1 MVPEVFPR
9 ADSRV
14 ARAVMWSILALNGAL
29 LLYAVP
35 DYRVALDAGY
45 HISLAEQY
53 AAHGAV
59 WWDHINFGPAG
70 RPNLQGPALHVA
82 IAALGL
88 LFGHGPYGFI
98 VANALLGVVQ
108 WLAALLTVMYF
119 ARRLGG
125 DFAALFTVAMLA
137 GSAYASGSF
146 AVGIPSGWLFI
157 SIPWAIYFFLEERL
171 ILATLISVLSCYMHL
186 GGFVTAPVGITIAAV
201 LTRKWRPLV
210 IVGVATALLTSP
222 YSIHFLSNLAWYR
235 GQHGHEAMHFDL
247 FIDLLAIAGLVLYL
261 RRPANNPFLFAWT
274 FSPLAWLL
282 QDPSR
287 FAAQSTMAGSVL
299 GGLFLA
305 DLARH
310 LHAPRLRA
318 AFIAAMVTLAT
329 LFPLGIPSL
338 LAEFTWDVGLKFPR
352 PLDWERASAI
362 ADVIAHNHLNDRL
375 AAVYQ
380 NSFGPSI
387 AVFTP
392 LVLQRGHWVEVQPR
406 IDPALE
412 LSAGVKLYVV
422 PLAPDD
428 PVLRMME
435 SRGLIRVWGGTPD
448 TAVVTLLERGD
459 PGALRPMVLQI
470 LEENADWL
478 GDHASNNQMAPPAV
492 LLKNIGAAALQARR
506 RRMDVQRFHAGR
518 MEMACLVYAYALEP
532 TSPRSAKSFRNRAWG
547 FAEIGSFLSDD
558 DPLGYIS
565 SDRHQRFR
573 DNMLALASAL
583 KDSTANDPFS
593 TRQVVTATNRL
604 FDDYFGWA
612 A

>member
-1 MVPEVFPR
+1 MLPEIFPR
-9 ADSRV
+9 TDSRV
-14 ARAVMWSILALNGAL
+14 APVVMWSIVGLNCAL

-35 DYRVALDAGY
+35 DYRVAIDAGY

-53 AAHGAV
+53 AAQGAV

-70 RPNLQGPALHVA
+70 RPNLQGPALHIA

-88 LFGHGPYGFI
+88 LFGASPQAFI
-98 VANALLGVVQ
+98 VANAILGVLQ
-108 WLAALLTVMYF
+108 WLTAILTVAYF

-125 DFAALFTVAMLA
+125 DFAALFAVAMLA

-146 AVGIPSGWLFI
+146 AIGIPSGWLFI
-157 SIPWAIYFFLEERL
+157 SIPWTIYFFLEERL
-171 ILATLISVLSCYMHL
+171 VLATLITSLSCYMHL
-186 GGFVTAPVGITIAAV
+186 GGFVTAPVGIAIAAV

-210 IVGVATALLTSP
+210 IVGLATAVLTTP
-222 YSIHFLSNLAWYR
+222 YSIHFLSNLDWYR
-235 GQHGHEAMHFDL
+235 GQHGHEALHFDL
-247 FIDLLAIAGLVLYL
+247 LIDLLAIAGAVLYL
-261 RRPANNPFLFAWT
+261 RRPASSPFLFAWT

-310 LHAPRLRA
+310 LTAPRLRA
-318 AFIAAMVTLAT
+318 AFAAAIVALAT
-329 LFPLGIPSL
+329 LFPFGIPSL
-338 LAEFTWDVGLKFPR
+338 LAEITWDVGLKFPR
-352 PLDWERASAI
+352 SLDWERASAV

-380 NSFGPSI
+380 NSFGPAI

-392 LVLQRGHWVEVQPR
+392 LVLQRGHWVEVQPK
-406 IDPALE
+406 IDPALQ

-428 PVLRMME
+428 PVLRMLE

-459 PGALRPMVLQI
+459 PSALRPTVLQI

-478 GDHASNNQMAPPAV
+478 GDHASNNQMPAPAV

-532 TSPRSAKSFRNRAWG
+532 TSPGSARSFRNRAWG
-547 FAEIGSFLSDD
+547 FAEMGSFLSDD

-565 SDRHQRFR
+565 SDRHERFR
-573 DNMLALASAL
+573 ENMLAYASAL
-583 KDSTANDPFS
+583 KDSKANDPFS
-593 TRQVVTATNRL
+593 TPQVVTATDRL
-604 FDDYFGWA
+604 FDNYFGGA

>member
-1 MVPEVFPR
+1 MVPEILPR
-9 ADSRV
+9 AESRV
-14 ARAVMWSILALNGAL
+14 AREVMWSIVAVNGVL

-35 DYRVALDAGY
+35 DYRVAIDAGY
-45 HISLAEQY
+45 HISLAQQY

-59 WWDHINFGPAG
+59 WWDHINFGPGG
-70 RPNLQGPALHVA
+70 RPNLQGPALQVA
-82 IAALGL
+82 IAVLGL
-88 LFGHGPYGFI
+88 LFGGDPHGFI
-98 VANALLGVVQ
+98 LANALLGLLQ
-108 WLAALLTVMYF
+108 WFAALLTVMYF

-125 DFAALFTVAMLA
+125 DFAALFAVAMLA

-146 AVGIPSGWLFI
+146 AIGIPSGWLFI
-157 SIPWAIYFFLEERL
+157 STPWAIYFFLEERL
-171 ILATLISVLSCYMHL
+171 VLATLVTALSCYIHL
-186 GGFVTAPVGITIAAV
+186 GGFATAPVGITISAIV
-201 LTRKWRPLV
+201 TRKWRPLL

-222 YSIHFLSNLAWYR
+222 FWIHFLSNLAWYR
-235 GQHGHEAMHFDL
+235 GQHGHEALHFDL
-247 FIDLLAIAGLVLYL
+247 FIDLLAIAGIVLYL
-261 RRPANNPFLFAWT
+261 RRPTNNPFLFAWT

-299 GGLFLA
+299 GGLVLA

-310 LHAPRLRA
+310 LSAPRLRA
-318 AFIAAMVTLAT
+318 VFVAGMVALAT

-338 LAEFTWDVGLKFPR
+338 LAEVTWDVGLKFPR
-352 PLDWERASAI
+352 SLNWERASAI

-380 NSFGPSI
+380 NSFGPAI

-392 LVLQRGHWVEVQPR
+392 LVLQRGHWVEVQPKV
-406 IDPALE
+406 DPALE

-448 TAVVTLLERGD
+448 TAVVTLLRRGD
-459 PGALRPMVLQI
+459 PDALRPMVLQI
-470 LEENADWL
+470 LETNADWL
-478 GDHASNNQMAPPAV
+478 GDHASNNQLAPPAV

-506 RRMDVQRFHAGR
+506 QKMDVQRFHAGR

-532 TSPRSAKSFRNRAWG
+532 TSPHGARSFRNRALG
-547 FAEIGSFLSDD
+547 FGEMSSFLSDD

-565 SDRHQRFR
+565 ADRHRRFR
-573 DNMLALASAL
+573 ENMLALASAL

-593 TRQVVTATNRL
+593 TPQVVTATNRL
-604 FDDYFGWA
+604 FDDYFGGA

>member
-1 MVPEVFPR
+1 MLPEIFPR
-9 ADSRV
+9 SDSRV
-14 ARAVMWSILALNGAL
+14 ARVVMWSIVGLHCAL

-35 DYRVALDAGY
+35 DYRVAIDAGY

-70 RPNLQGPALHVA
+70 RPNLQGPALHAA

-88 LFGHGPYGFI
+88 LYGASPQAFI
-98 VANALLGVVQ
+98 VANAILGVLQ
-108 WLAALLTVMYF
+108 WLTAILTVAYF

-125 DFAALFTVAMLA
+125 DFAALFAVAMLA

-146 AVGIPSGWLFI
+146 AIGIPSGWLFI

-171 ILATLISVLSCYMHL
+171 VLATLITSLSCYMHL
-186 GGFVTAPVGITIAAV
+186 GGFVTAPVGIAVAAV
-201 LTRKWRPLV
+201 LTRKWRPLA
-210 IVGVATALLTSP
+210 IVGLATATLTSP
-222 YSIHFLSNLAWYR
+222 YWIHFLFNLSWYR
-235 GQHGHEAMHFDL
+235 GQHGHEALHFDL
-247 FIDLLAIAGLVLYL
+247 LIDLLAIAGAVLYL
-261 RRPANNPFLFAWT
+261 RRPASSPFLFAWT
-274 FSPLAWLL
+274 LSPLAWLF
-282 QDPSR
+282 QDPGR

-299 GGLFLA
+299 GSLFLA
-305 DLARH
+305 DLARQ
-310 LHAPRLRA
+310 LTAPRLRA
-318 AFIAAMVTLAT
+318 AFIAAIVVLAT
-329 LFPLGIPSL
+329 LFPFGIPSL
-338 LAEFTWDVGLKFPR
+338 LAEITWDVGLKFPR
-352 PLDWERASAI
+352 QLDWERASAV

-380 NSFGPSI
+380 NSFGPAI
-387 AVFTP
+387 AIFTP
-392 LVLQRGHWVEVQPR
+392 LVLQRGHWVEVQPK
-406 IDPALE
+406 IDPALQ

-428 PVLRMME
+428 PVLRMLE
-435 SRGLIRVWGGTPD
+435 SRGLIRVWGGTSD
-448 TAVVTLLERGD
+448 TTVVTLLGRGD
-459 PGALRPMVLQI
+459 PGALRPTVLQI

-478 GDHASNNQMAPPAV
+478 GDHASNNQMPAPAV

-532 TSPRSAKSFRNRAWG
+532 TSPGSARSFRNQAWG

-565 SDRHQRFR
+565 SDRHERFR
-573 DNMLALASAL
+573 ENMLAYASAL
-583 KDSTANDPFS
+583 KDSQANDPFS
-593 TRQVVTATNRL
+593 TPQVVTATERL
-604 FDDYFGWA
+604 FDDYFGGA

>member
-1 MVPEVFPR
+1 MLPEIFPR
-9 ADSRV
+9 TDSRV
-14 ARAVMWSILALNGAL
+14 ARIVMWSIVALNGAL
-29 LLYAVP
+29 LLDAVP
-35 DYRVALDAGY
+35 DYRVAIDAGY
-45 HISLAEQY
+45 HISLAEHY

-59 WWDHINFGPAG
+59 WWDRINFGPGG

-88 LFGHGPYGFI
+88 LFGANPHAFI
-98 VANALLGVVQ
+98 IANALLGVVQ
-108 WLAALLTVMYF
+108 WLAAVLTVGYF

-125 DFAALFTVAMLA
+125 DFAALFAVAMLA

-146 AVGIPSGWLFI
+146 AIGIPSGWLFI

-171 ILATLISVLSCYMHL
+171 VLATLITSLSCYVHL
-186 GGFVTAPVGITIAAV
+186 GGFLTAPVGIAIAAV
-201 LTRKWRPLV
+201 LTRKWRPLI
-210 IVGVATALLTSP
+210 IVGGATALLTAP

-235 GQHGHEAMHFDL
+235 GRHGHETLHFDL
-247 FIDLLAIAGLVLYL
+247 LIDLLAIAGAVLYL
-261 RRPANNPFLFAWT
+261 RRPASNPFLFAWT

-310 LHAPRLRA
+310 LAAPRLRA
-318 AFIAAMVTLAT
+318 AFAAAIITLVT

-338 LAEFTWDVGLKFPR
+338 LAEVTWDVGLKFPR
-352 PLDWERASAI
+352 PLDWERASAV
-362 ADVIAHNHLNDRL
+362 ADVIARNHLNDRL

-380 NSFGPSI
+380 NSFGPAI

-392 LVLQRGHWVEVQPR
+392 LVLQRGHWVEVQPKV
-406 IDPALE
+406 DPALE

-459 PGALRPMVLQI
+459 PSALRPTVLQI

-478 GDHASNNQMAPPAV
+478 GDHAINNQMAPPAV
-492 LLKNIGAAALQARR
+492 LLRNIHAAALQARR

-532 TSPRSAKSFRNRAWG
+532 TSPGRARSFRNRAWG

-565 SDRHQRFR
+565 SDRHRRFR
-573 DNMLALASAL
+573 ENMLALAAAL
-583 KDSTANDPFS
+583 KDSKVDDPFS
-593 TRQVVTATNRL
+593 TRQVVTATDRL
-604 FDDYFGWA
+604 FDDYFSGA

>member
-1 MVPEVFPR
+1 MVPEILPR

-14 ARAVMWSILALNGAL
+14 AREVMWSIVALNGIL
-29 LLYAVP
+29 LLYSVP
-35 DYRVALDAGY
+35 DYRVAIDAGY
-45 HISLAEQY
+45 HISLAQQY

-59 WWDHINFGPAG
+59 WWDHINFGPGG

-82 IAALGL
+82 IAVLGL
-88 LFGHGPYGFI
+88 LFGGDPHAFI
-98 VANALLGVVQ
+98 LANALLGLLQ

-125 DFAALFTVAMLA
+125 DFAALFTVALLA

-146 AVGIPSGWLFI
+146 AIGIPSGWLFI

-171 ILATLISVLSCYMHL
+171 ILATLISALSCYVHL

-201 LTRKWRPLV
+201 LARRWRPLV
-210 IVGVATALLTSP
+210 IVGVATALLTAP
-222 YSIHFLSNLAWYR
+222 YSIHFLRNLAWYR
-235 GQHGHEAMHFDL
+235 GQHGHEALHFDL
-247 FIDLLAIAGLVLYL
+247 LIDLLAIAGIVFYL

-282 QDPSR
+282 QDPNR
-287 FAAQSTMAGSVL
+287 FAAQSTLAGSVL
-299 GGLFLA
+299 GGLVLA
-305 DLARH
+305 DLARR
-310 LHAPRLRA
+310 LSAPRLRA
-318 AFIAAMVTLAT
+318 AFAAAMVALAT
-329 LFPLGIPSL
+329 LVPLGIPSL
-338 LAEFTWDVGLKFPR
+338 LAESTWDLGLKFPR
-352 PLDWERASAI
+352 SLDWERASDI

-380 NSFGPSI
+380 NSFGPAI

-392 LVLQRGHWVEVQPR
+392 LVLQRGHWVEVQPKV
-406 IDPALE
+406 DPALE

-435 SRGLIRVWGGTPD
+435 SRGLIGVWGGTPD
-448 TAVVTLLERGD
+448 TAVVTLLKRGD
-459 PGALRPMVLQI
+459 PDALRPMVLQI
-470 LEENADWL
+470 LEANADWL
-478 GDHASNNQMAPPAV
+478 GDHASNNQLAPPAV

-506 RRMDVQRFHAGR
+506 ERMDVQRFHAGR
-518 MEMACLVYAYALEP
+518 MEMASLVYGYALEP
-532 TSPRSAKSFRNRAWG
+532 AAPRGAKSFRNRALG
-547 FAEIGSFLSDD
+547 FGEMSSFLSDD

-565 SDRHQRFR
+565 TDRHRRFR
-573 DNMLALASAL
+573 ENMLALANAL
-583 KDSTANDPFS
+583 KDSKANDPFS
-593 TRQVVTATNRL
+593 TPQVVSVTDRL
-604 FDDYFGWA
+604 FDDYFGGA